1 MSSLDISSNK
11 FESLKAPWKEM
22 ATWMGKMLGP
32 SDPWIDA
39 SESHWSKI
47 TNQPTGAG
55 FLQWHMI

>member
-32 SDPWIDA
+32 SDPWILGG

-47 TNQPTGAG
+47 TTWDVYISGKWWG
-55 FLQWHMI
+55 